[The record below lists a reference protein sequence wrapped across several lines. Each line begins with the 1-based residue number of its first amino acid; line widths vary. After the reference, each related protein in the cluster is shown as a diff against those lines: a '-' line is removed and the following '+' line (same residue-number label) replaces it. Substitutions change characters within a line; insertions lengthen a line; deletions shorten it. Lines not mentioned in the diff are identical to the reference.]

1 MACHNDNQLSNFILN
16 NDAYRLIDFEF
27 TGNNDP
33 LFDYACF
40 GNNDLNIGKKA
51 YSITVGRD
59 ITEEENKVIE
69 LWYSVQAM
77 TWYLVA
83 SFKDATGLGES
94 LGLDFKEIATMFL
107 RKAENLLKKY

>member
-1 MACHNDNQLSNFILN
+1 MSSFTKEVVETLADKL
-16 NDAYRLIDFEF
+16 LI
-27 TGNNDP
+27 G
-33 LFDYACF
+33 L
-40 GNNDLNIGKKA
+40 
-51 YSITVGRD
+51 
-59 ITEEENKVIE
+59 TEEENKVIE